1 MNMIETRVLSYY
13 SIVVSRIINTVKLFF
28 FSLLRKIL
36 LKTSNER
43 GSWNINIKLFE
54 AQENWKIIFDHSE

>member
-28 FSLLRKIL
+28 FLI
-36 LKTSNER
+36 
-43 GSWNINIKLFE
+43 IKKNSVKD
-54 AQENWKIIFDHSE
+54 Q